1 MIPLTSM
8 MTEWQLAMA
17 AFVLCNLAVAAILY
31 PVLAAILASFSSPP
45 SSSPSSSVEDHGARL
60 DRGDGHD
67 VLASPSSVPGKAAA
81 IDEMKAEIKTL
92 KRDQKVQEAIA
103 KLRHDSHEARFDK
116 NKAQM
121 TTQMNVMQLQI
132 DHLNNKIKFSQIRD

>member
-1 MIPLTSM
+1 
-8 MTEWQLAMA
+8 
-17 AFVLCNLAVAAILY
+17 
-31 PVLAAILASFSSPP
+31 
-45 SSSPSSSVEDHGARL
+45 
-60 DRGDGHD
+60 
-67 VLASPSSVPGKAAA
+67 
-81 IDEMKAEIKTL
+81 MKAEIKTL
-92 KRDQKVQEAIA
+92 KRDQKVQKAID